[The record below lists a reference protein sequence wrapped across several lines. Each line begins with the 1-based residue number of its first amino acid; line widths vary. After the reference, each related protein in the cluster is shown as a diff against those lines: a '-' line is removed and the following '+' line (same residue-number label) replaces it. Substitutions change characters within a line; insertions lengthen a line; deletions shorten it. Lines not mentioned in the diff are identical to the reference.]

1 MSNGHTTRSP
11 PSAGRRLEQVIY
23 TEPIATS
30 VSRFRSRKNSSKQ
43 PLHHRSLRHIYRMTL
58 TTPTTPYTKEAATN
72 SSVYDVK
79 PTRYVNFTPCLVEGE
94 TTGIHRQQT
103 RTTTQHLQQSLC
115 VDGED
120 PRLENPGG
128 EVPMCLIDYIHLLL
142 ENNHIDG
149 ENPRIMEKPFRRR
162 RTPLQQQGVIK
173 EMTISEIHGRTVVIS
188 YVICIYMITLLT
200 SFTFPS
206 PVNFN

>member
-1 MSNGHTTRSP
+1 MSHIYNYNVQRTHNEE
-11 PSAGRRLEQVIY
+11 PSVSREVEKVIY
-23 TEPIATS
+23 IEPIATS
-30 VSRFRSRKNSSKQ
+30 VSRTRSRKNSSKQ

-149 ENPRIMEKPFRRR
+149 ENPQTPAAARSYQGDDDLGDPWKDCGNFLRDMYLYDHSLNFIYLSKP
-162 RTPLQQQGVIK
+162 
-173 EMTISEIHGRTVVIS
+173 SE
-188 YVICIYMITLLT
+188 
-200 SFTFPS
+200 F
-206 PVNFN
+206 

>member
-1 MSNGHTTRSP
+1 MSNGYTTRSP

-162 RTPLQQQGVIK
+162 RTPAAARSYQGDDDLGDPWK
-173 EMTISEIHGRTVVIS
+173 DCGNFLRDMYLYDHSLNF
-188 YVICIYMITLLT
+188 IYL
-200 SFTFPS
+200 SKPS
-206 PVNFN
+206 DF